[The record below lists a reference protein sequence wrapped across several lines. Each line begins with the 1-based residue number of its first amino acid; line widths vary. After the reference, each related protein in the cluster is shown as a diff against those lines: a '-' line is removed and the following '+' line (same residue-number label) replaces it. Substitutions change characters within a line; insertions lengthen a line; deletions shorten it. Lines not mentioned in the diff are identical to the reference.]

1 MSTKLLEKN
10 NKCAT
15 ESTSLVGNR
24 VEYSPLMYDYDLVE
38 LKEIGERELFP
49 WITIITHPITYRE
62 GFIGMLTDEEANRAK
77 EKLKAFKKRFNDD
90 FARKHQILFGE

>member
-15 ESTSLVGNR
+15 ESTSLVGKR
-24 VEYSPLMYDYDLVE
+24 VEYSPLMYDLVE
-38 LKEIGERELFP
+38 LEKIGERELFP
-49 WITIITHPITYRE
+49 WITIITYPITYRE
-62 GFIGMLTDEEANRAK
+62 GFIGMLTDEEADRAR

-90 FARKHQILFGE
+90 FARKHQILFGH